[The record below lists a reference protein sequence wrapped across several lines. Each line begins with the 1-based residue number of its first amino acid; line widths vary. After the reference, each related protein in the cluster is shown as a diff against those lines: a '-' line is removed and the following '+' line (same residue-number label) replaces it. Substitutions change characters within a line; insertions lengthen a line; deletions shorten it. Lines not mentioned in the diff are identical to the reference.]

1 MTQQD
6 DLQRFITAQK
16 RDYETALLEIKQGR
30 KQTHWMWYIFPQMQG
45 LGRSFTSQYY
55 GIKNLKEAK
64 DFLENPYLS
73 KNLYGICEA
82 LLLLETNNPTE
93 VFGKP
98 DDKKLCSSMTLF
110 AIASEG
116 LSIFQKV
123 LEKYFSGKYDS
134 RTKRIL
140 QNN

>member
-1 MTQQD
+1 M
-6 DLQRFITAQK
+6 
-16 RDYETALLEIKQGR
+16 
-30 KQTHWMWYIFPQMQG
+30 
-45 LGRSFTSQYY
+45 
-55 GIKNLKEAK
+55 
-64 DFLENPYLS
+64 ENPYLS

-116 LSIFQKV
+116 PSIFKKCWKNTFLENMIVGQK
-123 LEKYFSGKYDS
+123 EFY
-134 RTKRIL
+134 RII
-140 QNN
+140 N

>member
-98 DDKKLCSSMTLF
+98 DDTKLCSSMTLV

-116 LSIFQKV
+116 PSIFQKV

>member
-64 DFLENPYLS
+64 DFLENQMIKS
-73 KNLYGICEA
+73 
-82 LLLLETNNPTE
+82 
-93 VFGKP
+93 
-98 DDKKLCSSMTLF
+98 F
-110 AIASEG
+110 AH
-116 LSIFQKV
+116 L
-123 LEKYFSGKYDS
+123 
-134 RTKRIL
+134 
-140 QNN
+140 

>member
-93 VFGKP
+93 VLENQMIK
-98 DDKKLCSSMTLF
+98 SF
-110 AIASEG
+110 AH
-116 LSIFQKV
+116 L
-123 LEKYFSGKYDS
+123 
-134 RTKRIL
+134 
-140 QNN
+140 

>member
-73 KNLYGICEA
+73 NHLFFKKCWKNTF
-82 LLLLETNNPTE
+82 LENMI
-93 VFGKP
+93 VG
-98 DDKKLCSSMTLF
+98 
-110 AIASEG
+110 
-116 LSIFQKV
+116 QK
-123 LEKYFSGKYDS
+123 EFY
-134 RTKRIL
+134 RII
-140 QNN
+140 N